1 MKGNDRME
9 LAEIKH
15 ILLHALTDE
24 SAGAK
29 LDQAKSQQE
38 VFAILKE
45 LPYFTIT
52 MEEFQRGIAALKDEQ
67 KELHEHS

>member
-1 MKGNDRME
+1 ME

-15 ILLHALTDE
+15 ILLHALTE
-24 SAGAK
+24 EAVAAK
-29 LDQAKSQQE
+29 LDRAKSQQE

-52 MEEFQRGIAALKDEQ
+52 MEEFQQGIAALKNAQ
-67 KELHEHS
+67 EHS